1 MSRDDNPYTPVLDW
15 GAWATLFVFF
25 TGKGGVGKTTIA
37 AAAAVRLADTGHRVL
52 LVSTDPASN
61 LADVLAV
68 PTSQEDPV
76 PVAAVPGLDVLD
88 LDPQAAAGAYRE
100 RVLAPYRGV
109 LPAGELD
116 AFTEQLA
123 GACTVEV
130 AAFDT
135 FARLLTDTAIRAHYD
150 HVMFDTAPTGHTL
163 RLLSLPAAWSGYLTE
178 APYGTSCLGPLAAL
192 DEQHATYEAA
202 VAALADPALTT
213 VVLVARADRVS
224 LAEAARAA
232 GELAALGIAR
242 QQLVVNAVLASP
254 LPGDSVAE
262 SYVHAQRQALAAL
275 PARLTQL
282 PAAQLPLVGAD
293 LTGIAALRAL
303 TSPAGMPGMPAPGT
317 APAMPPLPDL
327 GDLAG
332 TLAAGGPHAIL
343 VTGKGGVGKTT
354 IAARLALALAG
365 RGLPV
370 HLSTTDPAGRLR
382 TSPARRTASPS
393 AASTPK
399 PRRPNTSPHGSP
411 PPAAST
417 RTGRPCS
424 KKSYGRRAPP
434 NSRCSARSPGC

>member
-135 FARLLTDTAIRAHYD
+135 FARLLADTAIRAHYD

-213 VVLVARADRVS
+213 VVLVARADRGS
-224 LAEAARAA
+224 LPRPPAPPANSPRS
-232 GELAALGIAR
+232 
-242 QQLVVNAVLASP
+242 AS
-254 LPGDSVAE
+254 
-262 SYVHAQRQALAAL
+262 HASSSSSTPSL
-275 PARLTQL
+275 PARCPATAL
-282 PAAQLPLVGAD
+282 P
-293 LTGIAALRAL
+293 
-303 TSPAGMPGMPAPGT
+303 S
-317 APAMPPLPDL
+317 
-327 GDLAG
+327 
-332 TLAAGGPHAIL
+332 
-343 VTGKGGVGKTT
+343 
-354 IAARLALALAG
+354 
-365 RGLPV
+365 
-370 HLSTTDPAGRLR
+370 R
-382 TSPARRTASPS
+382 THMRSARRSP
-393 AASTPK
+393 
-399 PRRPNTSPHGSP
+399 RCPHGSP
-411 PPAAST
+411 SC
-417 RTGRPCS
+417 RRPS
-424 KKSYGRRAPP
+424 F
-434 NSRCSARSPGC
+434 RSPAPT